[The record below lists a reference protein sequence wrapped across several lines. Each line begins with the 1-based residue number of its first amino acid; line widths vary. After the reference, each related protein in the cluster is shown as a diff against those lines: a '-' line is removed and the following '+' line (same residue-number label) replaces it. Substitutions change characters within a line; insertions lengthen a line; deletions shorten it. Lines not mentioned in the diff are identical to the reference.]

1 MRSARRAECGAW
13 NVFVPE
19 LVTTSTTPAAY
30 RPNRSFGLFAVAK
43 EPEQGEHTGRMNVTP
58 ADGVVLLQARLS
70 PEEQRELWSLCRAL
84 AEGPVPMYTP
94 TVRGGRK
101 MSVGMLC
108 LGKHWNGLTYK
119 YEDRRSDFDGL
130 TVPEIPPQ
138 LAGIARAA
146 AEDAGFTIQPD
157 LCIMNY
163 YAEGA
168 KLGIHQD
175 KDERPETIAA
185 GIPIVSVSLG
195 DEARFVVGGV
205 SRRDP
210 TFPVML
216 KSGDVIVMGGPS
228 RLRYHG
234 VISILPG
241 TAPPGTGPG
250 RFNLTFRQW

>member
-1 MRSARRAECGAW
+1 MSGT
-13 NVFVPE
+13 VLGDG
-19 LVTTSTTPAAY
+19 LVLFQSRLTP
-30 RPNRSFGLFAVAK
+30 PS
-43 EPEQGEHTGRMNVTP
+43 
-58 ADGVVLLQARLS
+58 
-70 PEEQRELWSLCRAL
+70 QRELWEICRDL
-84 AEGPVPMYTP
+84 SEGPVPMYTP

-108 LGKHWNGLTYK
+108 LGKHWNGLTYT
-119 YEDRRSDFDGL
+119 YEDRRSDFDDL
-130 TVPEIPPQ
+130 PAPKIP
-138 LAGIARAA
+138 ARFADVARAA
-146 AEDAGFTIQPD
+146 AEDAGFAMQPD

-163 YAEGA
+163 YSAEARMGV
-168 KLGIHQD
+168 HQD

-195 DEARFVVGGV
+195 DAARFVVGGL

-210 TFPVML
+210 TSPLIL

-234 VISILPG
+234 VTRILPG
-241 TAPPGTGPG
+241 TAPAGTGPG

>member
-1 MRSARRAECGAW
+1 MKKIT
-13 NVFVPE
+13 
-19 LVTTSTTPAAY
+19 L
-30 RPNRSFGLFAVAK
+30 
-43 EPEQGEHTGRMNVTP
+43 
-58 ADGVVLLQARLS
+58 ADGLVLLQSRLS
-70 PEEQRELWSLCRAL
+70 PTDQQELWLLCRTL
-84 AEGPVPMYTP
+84 SEGAVPMYTP

-108 LGKHWNGLTYK
+108 LGRHWNGLTYK
-119 YEDRRSDFDGL
+119 YEPSRSDFDGL
-130 TVPEIPPQ
+130 PVPEIPPRF
-138 LAGIARAA
+138 AEVARSS

-163 YAEGA
+163 YAGNA
-168 KLGIHQD
+168 RMGVHQD

-195 DEARFVVGGV
+195 DEARFVIGGL

-210 TFPVML
+210 TSPLML
-216 KSGDVIVMGGPS
+216 KSGDVLVMGGPS

-234 VISILPG
+234 VTRILSG
-241 TAPPGTGPG
+241 TAPNGTGPG